1 MIEELLTEKYRP
13 KEISGLLDNADIKF
27 FLKKSLDEDS
37 IQHMI
42 LYGHSS
48 SGKTTAITSMCNEY
62 YGDKYTNCVLELNA
76 SDDRGINTIRSTIK
90 NFCEIKSYSNLCKII
105 ILDEVDNMTTDAQ
118 YALRRII
125 EKYVLNVRFI
135 FICNY
140 LHKIIPAIYSRCIIL
155 KLSLIEKDILKK
167 HISKLHFDVTH
178 FDTLYDLSNND
189 IRQIYNFFE
198 IYDKKKVSMDDIH
211 NHFLNVSYKEL
222 IWLHTYTKKSSEKK
236 EFQVLYDFFRTKKAL
251 NLSNVIT
258 IYKHIYLRLKL
269 FTKLKHLYDVQY
281 KFIYMFENVYDLLL
295 VEICYI
301 ALI

>member
-13 KEISGLLDNADIKF
+13 KEISGLLDNPEIKF

-48 SGKTTAITSMCNEY
+48 SGKTTAITSLCNEY
-62 YGDKYTNCVLELNA
+62 YGDNYTNCVLELNA

-90 NFCEIKSYSNLCKII
+90 NFCEIKSYSNMCKII

-140 LHKIIPAIYSRCIIL
+140 LYKIIPAIYSRCIIL
-155 KLSLIEKDILKK
+155 KLSLIGKEILKN
-167 HISKLHFDVTH
+167 HISKLEFDTSY
-178 FDTLYDLSNND
+178 FDTLYELSNND

-198 IYDKKKVSMDDIH
+198 IYGQKNISPDNIY
-211 NHFLNVSYKEL
+211 NHFLNLNHHEYT
-222 IWLHTYTKKSSEKK
+222 WLYNYTTLNSEKK
-236 EFQVLYDFFRTKKAL
+236 KFHELYDFFRNKKAL
-251 NLSNVIT
+251 NLSNIIT
-258 IYKHIYLRLKL
+258 IYKHIYSNLKL
-269 FTKLKHLYDVQY
+269 FYKLKYLYDVQY
-281 KFIYMFENVYDLLL
+281 KFIYTFENVYEILLI
-295 VEICYI
+295 EICYI
-301 ALI
+301 VLI